1 MSPRPTPTAVGSTPV
16 LRLVRGG
23 RDLAAPSRSRGP
35 ARPELR
41 VLPRP
46 SRERASPFESYLQAP
61 RRSHTP
67 RWILAG
73 AFACWLVLGW
83 TLVAGVLQPIGRGV
97 VREGTRGLLLAL
109 ARGLP
114 IHGAERAFSP

>member
-1 MSPRPTPTAVGSTPV
+1 MSPRPTPTAVGSTPA
-16 LRLVRGG
+16 LRLVPGG
-23 RDLAAPSRSRGP
+23 RDLAAPSPTRGP

-41 VLPRP
+41 LLTRP
-46 SRERASPFESYLQAP
+46 TRERASPFESYLQAP

-73 AFACWLVLGW
+73 ALACWLVLGW
-83 TLVAGVLQPIGRGV
+83 TLVAGVLQPIGHGV
-97 VREGTRGLLLAL
+97 VHEGTRSLFLAL

-114 IHGAERAFSP
+114 VPGAGLAFRP